1 MSINNKNKKVGDI
14 AKGVLKK
21 DLLEN
26 KLIFSLFLITVITSS
41 LLFIF
46 LLSKISIT
54 GYAGYLS
61 SQAGSISEVVIHDT
75 FDTIYWHGIYGLAL
89 RVPGF
94 TELLSND
101 FSTGY
106 IGRMD
111 VFFDCVQSDAE
122 GGNEVYISNSSVIS
136 FETLEPASPAD
147 LDSIIGCSGKV
158 DCAVNTFIGN
168 MSIMVGSRNITGI
181 PSTYTYR
188 YDGENE
194 IFDMGVLYDGTN
206 FVYATHIETVQ
217 KSFNPEKLV
226 NYQML
231 IPGIPNDTQTYY
243 FFTDPYDECPTGG
256 GIGENILGNVSGYVF
271 DENNNPLFNAT
282 VNLAGYTDVTNEN
295 GYYAFNFTVISGN
308 YTLLGLKLG
317 YQTHI
322 STIEVNFSS
331 STFLRNI
338 ILSPEADAYNIT
350 ITSLVSGYVTSD
362 LGNVLENVTIQLGNS
377 TTTTNSLGYY
387 SFRPSLTLGQ
397 HPIIATKLFYDNYY
411 AILNFS
417 SNTTNVTH
425 NIVMIYSTLNYDFVT
440 GPYTEN
446 NDDDGKYNK
455 KPNPEV
461 ISRAEDFWVSTKE
474 IRKEVR
480 QNTFIE
486 ETIGL
491 YNFKTTNMDLIFTL
505 SPEIKNF
512 IELDKS
518 ALSVNPDSFT
528 NLVLTIYGTK
538 PLGVYN
544 GTLTIAGDLDL
555 VIPIIITI
563 VEKKFPVEVLL
574 SEIDLFNNIVQP
586 GENLKYKLSLQNL
599 LRDQSYKVSLKSVI
613 KDSEGVVYNIEE
625 YDSEIQNSLTLLKEI
640 NIPANVSE
648 GEYVLEIEARYL
660 NLLSRSTASFIVSRP
675 IYLYSFFGIPLW
687 VMIMIISFLS
697 FVSLNFLLYRKY
709 EERKKRY
716 RVEVDYATLPHPGEK
731 VVKLGLVAESKH
743 PAYYELERLTTHAIV
758 AGATGMGKSISAQ
771 VIIEEA
777 LMNDIAVIVF
787 DPTAQW
793 SGMLRKCDDKKMMS
807 FYSKFGLKESD
818 ARGFK
823 GNVRQVVNARQIIDI
838 NKHINPGQIQI
849 FSLNKL
855 DPKDIDFFIAN
866 VIRQVFKSDPKESPT
881 LKVLVVF
888 DEVHRL
894 LSKFGGSGEGF
905 LQIER
910 ACREFRK
917 WGIGVML
924 ISQVL
929 NDFVGEIKA
938 NINTEV
944 QTRTLEESDLERIK
958 TKYGEGFLK
967 SLVRAEVG
975 VAMFQNAEY
984 NRGRPYFINF
994 RPILHSTRRLPDE
1007 ELEKYNRYN
1016 DLVDDL
1022 ADQMLQL
1029 EKEGI
1034 DIFDLKM
1041 ELKLIKDKI
1050 MSGSFS
1056 VVEIY
1061 LEGLKPRIEKEW
1073 EKLGKKPK
1081 PRLLEL
1087 ANEEDVKKAV
1097 EDAKKE
1103 REKVM
1108 VKDSGNPERRNEKEM
1123 NKISEEKKI
1132 DFVKKKPENNFKK
1145 EELKTKEIPHIV
1157 DNKLIKKAKDALN
1170 K

>member
-1 MSINNKNKKVGDI
+1 MSINNKNKKVGDL
-14 AKGVLKK
+14 AKDVLKK

-75 FDTIYWHGIYGLAL
+75 FDTIYWQGIYGLAL

-94 TELLSND
+94 TELLFDD

-111 VFFDCVQSDAE
+111 VFFDCVQSDVE
-122 GGNEVYISNSSVIS
+122 GGNEVYISNSSAIS
-136 FETLEPASPAD
+136 FETLEPANPAD
-147 LDSIIGCSGKV
+147 LDLIIGCSGKV
-158 DCAVNTFIGN
+158 DCAVNTFVGN

-194 IFDMGVLYDGTN
+194 VFDMGILYDGTN
-206 FVYATHIETVQ
+206 FVYVTHIETVQ

-226 NYQML
+226 NYQTL
-231 IPGIPNDTQTYY
+231 IPGIPDDTQTYY
-243 FFTDPYDECPTGG
+243 FFT
-256 GIGENILGNVSGYVF
+256 
-271 DENNNPLFNAT
+271 
-282 VNLAGYTDVTNEN
+282 
-295 GYYAFNFTVISGN
+295 
-308 YTLLGLKLG
+308 
-317 YQTHI
+317 
-322 STIEVNFSS
+322 
-331 STFLRNI
+331 
-338 ILSPEADAYNIT
+338 IT
-350 ITSLVSGYVTSD
+350 PLVSGYVSSD

-425 NIVMIYSTLNYDFVT
+425 NIVMVYSTLNYEFVT

-486 ETIGL
+486 ETIGI

-505 SPEIKNF
+505 SPEIKSF

-613 KDSEGVVYNIEE
+613 KDSEGVVYNVEE

-1097 EDAKKE
+1097 E
-1103 REKVM
+1103 
-1108 VKDSGNPERRNEKEM
+1108 
-1123 NKISEEKKI
+1123 EKK
-1132 DFVKKKPENNFKK
+1132 
-1145 EELKTKEIPHIV
+1145 
-1157 DNKLIKKAKDALN
+1157 KD
-1170 K
+1170 

>member
-14 AKGVLKK
+14 AKEVLKK

-75 FDTIYWHGIYGLAL
+75 FDTIYWQGIYGLAL

-94 TELLSND
+94 TELLFDD

-122 GGNEVYISNSSVIS
+122 GGNEVYISNSSAIS
-136 FETLEPASPAD
+136 FETLEPANPAD
-147 LDSIIGCSGKV
+147 LDLIIGCSGKV
-158 DCAVNTFIGN
+158 DCAVNTFVGN

-194 IFDMGVLYDGTN
+194 VFDMGILYDGTN
-206 FVYATHIETVQ
+206 FVYVTHIETVQ

-226 NYQML
+226 NYQTL
-231 IPGIPNDTQTYY
+231 IPGIPDDTQTYY
-243 FFTDPYDECPTGG
+243 FFT
-256 GIGENILGNVSGYVF
+256 
-271 DENNNPLFNAT
+271 
-282 VNLAGYTDVTNEN
+282 
-295 GYYAFNFTVISGN
+295 
-308 YTLLGLKLG
+308 
-317 YQTHI
+317 
-322 STIEVNFSS
+322 
-331 STFLRNI
+331 
-338 ILSPEADAYNIT
+338 IT
-350 ITSLVSGYVTSD
+350 PLVSGYVSSD

-425 NIVMIYSTLNYDFVT
+425 NIVMVYSTLNYDFVT

-455 KPNPEV
+455 RPTPEI
-461 ISRAEDFWVSTKE
+461 ISKAEDFWVSTKE

-613 KDSEGVVYNIEE
+613 KDSEGVVYNVEE

-716 RVEVDYATLPHPGEK
+716 RVEVDYATLPRPGEK

-1097 EDAKKE
+1097 E
-1103 REKVM
+1103 
-1108 VKDSGNPERRNEKEM
+1108 
-1123 NKISEEKKI
+1123 EKK
-1132 DFVKKKPENNFKK
+1132 
-1145 EELKTKEIPHIV
+1145 
-1157 DNKLIKKAKDALN
+1157 KD
-1170 K
+1170 

>member
-1 MSINNKNKKVGDI
+1 MSINNKNKKVGDL
-14 AKGVLKK
+14 AKDVLKK

-94 TELLSND
+94 TELLFDD

-122 GGNEVYISNSSVIS
+122 GGNEVYISNSSAIS
-136 FETLEPASPAD
+136 FETLEPANPAD
-147 LDSIIGCSGKV
+147 LDLIIGCSGKV
-158 DCAVNTFIGN
+158 DCAVNTFVGN

-194 IFDMGVLYDGTN
+194 VFDMGILYDGTN
-206 FVYATHIETVQ
+206 FVYVTHIETVQ

-226 NYQML
+226 NYQTL
-231 IPGIPNDTQTYY
+231 IPGIPDDTQTYY
-243 FFTDPYDECPTGG
+243 FFT
-256 GIGENILGNVSGYVF
+256 
-271 DENNNPLFNAT
+271 
-282 VNLAGYTDVTNEN
+282 
-295 GYYAFNFTVISGN
+295 
-308 YTLLGLKLG
+308 
-317 YQTHI
+317 
-322 STIEVNFSS
+322 
-331 STFLRNI
+331 
-338 ILSPEADAYNIT
+338 IT
-350 ITSLVSGYVTSD
+350 PLVSGYVSSD

-425 NIVMIYSTLNYDFVT
+425 NIVMVYSTLNYDFVT

-455 KPNPEV
+455 RPTPEI
-461 ISRAEDFWVSTKE
+461 ISKAEDFWVSTKE

-613 KDSEGVVYNIEE
+613 KDSEGVVYNVEE

-716 RVEVDYATLPHPGEK
+716 RVEVDYATLPRPGEK

-823 GNVRQVVNARQIIDI
+823 GNVRQVINARQIIDI

-1022 ADQMLQL
+1022 ADQTLQI
-1029 EKEGI
+1029 EKEGV

-1097 EDAKKE
+1097 EEAKKE
-1103 REKVM
+1103 REKVI
-1108 VKDSGNPERRNEKEM
+1108 VKALVNNSSEKEKGLDER
-1123 NKISEEKKI
+1123 NKEKIGKVV
-1132 DFVKKKPENNFKK
+1132 DKKPENNLKK
-1145 EELKTKEIPHIV
+1145 EGLKIKDVPNIV